1 MGIRAVVFDVG
12 GVLEITGEMT
22 FAGRWERKLGL
33 PAGSVGQPLE
43 DVWAAGAIGT
53 ITEDAVHRTI
63 GERLGIAPEKVDA
76 MMADMWVEYLG
87 VANTELI
94 EFARGLR
101 PRLRTGILS
110 NSFVGAR
117 EREQAAYGFE
127 DLVDEI
133 VYSHEVGMC
142 KPDPRIYALVCARLG
157 TSPEETVFLD
167 DVERAVLGARDAGLH
182 AVHFTDNA
190 RAIRELR
197 MTIAGHADGA
207 ACL

>member
-1 MGIRAVVFDVG
+1 MGIRAVVFDIG
-12 GVLEITGEMT
+12 GVLEITQEMT
-22 FAGRWERKLGL
+22 FSARWEEKLRL
-33 PAGSVGQPLE
+33 PAGSVGAPLE

-53 ITEDAVHRTI
+53 MTEQAVHRAI
-63 GERLGIAPEKVDA
+63 GERLGIAPDRVDA

-87 VANTELI
+87 VPNTELI
-94 EFARGLR
+94 EYARGLR

-133 VYSHEVGMC
+133 VYSHEVGMS
-142 KPDPRIYALVCARLG
+142 KPDPRIYALACARLG
-157 TSPEETVFLD
+157 VRPEETVFLD
-167 DVERAVLGARDAGLH
+167 DVERAVQGAREAGIH
-182 AVHFTDNA
+182 AIQFKDNA
-190 RAIRELR
+190 QAIAEL
-197 MTIAGHADGA
+197 A